1 MQILLVTAFTFKTR
15 HFQKKIWIS
24 KKVVW
29 RKKSSWDLLQVA
41 TVINHL
47 TARKLFDCG
56 AGPNPNFS
64 ALLPKLARASE
75 KKVEKEKFS
84 MFWIT
89 CCWKMPVF
97 LAYLNLFDC
106 PLILAWFGQFASK
119 IEFSYFV
126 AHFVSSSYVKPH
138 LTFTLPYFQVSY
150 SSFATS
156 HEVHS
161 KVINFPILVPIFHHF
176 WLFLREN
183 SKQRRKMLFSFRFGP
198 PQGGPALIVSRL
210 CNSIKVRWAPTA
222 HWVMMAKDFSSEK
235 NLLNHACFLLA

>member
-75 KKVEKEKFS
+75 KKVEKENFS
-84 MFWIT
+84 LFWIT
-89 CCWKMPVF
+89 CGWNMPVF
-97 LAYLNLFDC
+97 SAYLTLFNC
-106 PLILAWFGQFASK
+106 PLRLAWFCQFASN
-119 IEFSYFV
+119 IEFSNFV
-126 AHFVSSSYVKPH
+126 VHFISSSYVKLH
-138 LTFTLPYFQVSY
+138 LTFTLSYLQVSY

-176 WLFLREN
+176 WLFLRER
-183 SKQRRKMLFSFRFGP
+183 SKQRRKMLFSSDLDPHREVLLSLSVGFATASKFVEHP
-198 PQGGPALIVSRL
+198 PLIGWWWQKILALKRI
-210 CNSIKVRWAPTA
+210 C
-222 HWVMMAKDFSSEK
+222 
-235 NLLNHACFLLA
+235 